1 MIEQMKKVS
10 IVLLNKEKETALKS
24 LRKMGLLH
32 LEKIEGSSEKLN
44 AFKESTNN
52 AIISESILSEI
63 KLPKK
68 KNPIAENLSKD
79 EISDLCSKIVEKS
92 ERKKQLLEEISSNA
106 TELERFAKWGSVLVE
121 DFDYLKQKSVLKRR
135 KTQISG
141 KIIIENIP
149 CLIITICFF
158 DKIFQTNNLLFHQF
172 NLF

>member
-106 TELERFAKWGSVLVE
+106 TELER
-121 DFDYLKQKSVLKRR
+121 
-135 KTQISG
+135 
-141 KIIIENIP
+141 
-149 CLIITICFF
+149 
-158 DKIFQTNNLLFHQF
+158 IFLYFIK
-172 NLF
+172 